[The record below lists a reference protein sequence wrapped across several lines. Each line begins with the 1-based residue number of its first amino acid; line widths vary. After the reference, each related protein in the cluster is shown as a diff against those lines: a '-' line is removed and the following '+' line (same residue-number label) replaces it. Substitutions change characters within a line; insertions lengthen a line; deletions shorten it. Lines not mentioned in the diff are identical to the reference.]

1 MKMLS
6 NLGQQCSGS
15 DRTSYTL
22 TTAKHRKLWV
32 VWLYKTRG
40 VPLSNLN
47 LWRKTAGA
55 GKQIPA
61 FLRIYLF
68 LNDVAQDIWQRENV
82 GWDLWWPGSSQKQRQ
97 LVYFEDGINE
107 IGRINYCI
115 LKITFP
121 AAHPRFQHLM
131 CCWSNILITQF
142 KTAVVVIFFWW
153 NKLKKN
159 ARINFLLKRLNFHI
173 FFIDLYWQKENSVG
187 ISVIYI
193 VWYRS
198 YSVF

>member
-22 TTAKHRKLWV
+22 TAAKHRKLWV

-55 GKQIPA
+55 EKQIPA

-68 LNDVAQDIWQRENV
+68 LNDVAQGIWQRENV

-107 IGRINYCI
+107 IERINYCI

-121 AAHPRFQHLM
+121 AAHPRFQHLSWNSNLGWNGYISTKTLVGV
-131 CCWSNILITQF
+131 WSILEMLCLDGF
-142 KTAVVVIFFWW
+142 VIHWDW
-153 NKLKKN
+153 V
-159 ARINFLLKRLNFHI
+159 
-173 FFIDLYWQKENSVG
+173 Y
-187 ISVIYI
+187 
-193 VWYRS
+193 
-198 YSVF
+198 

>member
-22 TTAKHRKLWV
+22 TTAKHRNLWI

-55 GKQIPA
+55 EKQIPA
-61 FLRIYLF
+61 FLRINLF

-82 GWDLWWPGSSQKQRQ
+82 GWDLWWPRSSQKLRP
-97 LVYFEDGINE
+97 LVYFKDGINE

-121 AAHPRFQHLM
+121 AAHPRFQHLR

-173 FFIDLYWQKENSVG
+173 FFIDLY
-187 ISVIYI
+187 
-193 VWYRS
+193 
-198 YSVF
+198 